1 MIDGGQGGLV
11 DAEDHAQGLQVAFLL
26 AFLARSAREHSRVV
40 DEARGQ
46 VA

>member
-1 MIDGGQGGLV
+1 MIAGGQGGLV

-26 AFLARSAREHSRVV
+26 AFLTRPAREHSRVV